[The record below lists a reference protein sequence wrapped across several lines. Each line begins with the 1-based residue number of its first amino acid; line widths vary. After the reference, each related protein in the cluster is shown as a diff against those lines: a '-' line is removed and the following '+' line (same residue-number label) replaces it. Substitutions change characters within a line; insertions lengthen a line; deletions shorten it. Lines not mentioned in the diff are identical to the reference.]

1 MIVGNVHLVELDDI
15 IDILKQQHNRRL
27 RYPHHDHLLLLLL
40 ENIHIDNIVPL
51 MHVCD
56 QHGELGVAKSKP
68 NNTTYNPII
77 HEGYIYMEIMN
88 AI

>member
-1 MIVGNVHLVELDDI
+1 MIVGNVHLVELYFV
-15 IDILKQQHNRRL
+15 IDILKQHHNRFL
-27 RYPHHDHLLLLLL
+27 RSPHHDHLLLLLL
-40 ENIHIDNIVPL
+40 EHIHIDNIVPL

-56 QHGELGVAKSKP
+56 QHGELDVEKSKP